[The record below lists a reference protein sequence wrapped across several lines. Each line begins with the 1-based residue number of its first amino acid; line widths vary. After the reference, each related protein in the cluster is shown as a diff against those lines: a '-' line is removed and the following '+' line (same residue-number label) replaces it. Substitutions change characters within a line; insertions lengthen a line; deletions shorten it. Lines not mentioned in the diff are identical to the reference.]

1 MLGMELDVNCAE
13 MINEMRNRGILIN
26 CTADKVLRFV
36 PPLVI
41 EKNQIDIV
49 TCNLGDVLQNYSES
63 IKSY

>member
-1 MLGMELDVNCAE
+1 